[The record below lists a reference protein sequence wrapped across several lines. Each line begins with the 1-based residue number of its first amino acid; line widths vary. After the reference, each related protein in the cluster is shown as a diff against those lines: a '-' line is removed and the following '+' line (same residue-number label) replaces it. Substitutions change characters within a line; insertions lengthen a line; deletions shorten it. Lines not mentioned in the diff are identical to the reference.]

1 MTKKMTK
8 EELQE
13 MYNDSWIYI
22 MLLSTI
28 VILTESLKNYTF
40 VLTTKVTYA
49 IFLIPVI
56 LLITNYITK
65 KYGFKRSLL
74 AIAISTLSLIAFV
87 AIMYFAIG
95 INFSFSIVSG
105 QVVGYLVCQLVNLF
119 IYCFLLNN
127 TSSPYILVLINY
139 IFSLIAFYLAY
150 TVMQAD
156 LVIGKDF
163 WGGYFITLVL
173 QLVEIIVI
181 TLFDK
186 SIKRG
191 LYSKK

>member
-1 MTKKMTK
+1 MTKKITK
-8 EELQE
+8 EELQD

-40 VLTTKVTYA
+40 VLTTKITYA

-56 LLITNYITK
+56 LLITNFITK
-65 KYGFKRSLL
+65 KYGYKRSLL

-95 INFSFSIVSG
+95 INFSFSIIAG
-105 QVVGYLVCQLVNLF
+105 QVVGYLTCQLVNLF

-139 IFSLIAFYLAY
+139 LFALIAFYLAY

-156 LVIGKDF
+156 LVIGNKF
-163 WGGYFITLVL
+163 WNGYFITLVI
-173 QLVEIIVI
+173 QLAELTII

>member
-40 VLTTKVTYA
+40 VLITKVTYA

-139 IFSLIAFYLAY
+139 IFALIAFYLAY

-156 LVIGKDF
+156 LVIGKNF
-163 WGGYFITLVL
+163 WNGYFISLVI
-173 QLVEIIVI
+173 QLAEIIVI

>member
-95 INFSFSIVSG
+95 INFTFSAISG
-105 QVVGYLVCQLVNLF
+105 QVVGYLICQLVNLF

-127 TSSPYILVLINY
+127 TSSPYILVLLNY
-139 IFSLIAFYLAY
+139 LFALIAFYLAY
-150 TVMQAD
+150 TVMQAN
-156 LVIGKDF
+156 LVIGKDL
-163 WGGYFITLVL
+163 WGGYFITLVI

>member
-1 MTKKMTK
+1 MTKRMTK

-40 VLTTKVTYA
+40 VLTTKITYA
-49 IFLIPVI
+49 IFLVPII

-74 AIAISTLSLIAFV
+74 GIIISTISLIAFV
-87 AIMYFAIG
+87 AVMYFAIG
-95 INFSFSIVSG
+95 ANFSFSIISG
-105 QVVGYLVCQLVNLF
+105 QVIGYVVCQLVNLC
-119 IYCFLLNN
+119 IYSFLLNN
-127 TSSPYILVLINY
+127 TTSPYILVLISY
-139 IFSLIAFYLAY
+139 LFSLIAFYLVY
-150 TVMQAD
+150 TVVQAD
-156 LVIGKDF
+156 LVIGQNF
-163 WGGYFITLVL
+163 WNGYFISLGI
-173 QLVEIIVI
+173 QLAELTII
-181 TLFDK
+181 TMFDK

-191 LYSKK
+191 IYSKK

>member
-1 MTKKMTK
+1 MTKKITK

-139 IFSLIAFYLAY
+139 IFALIAFYLAY
-150 TVMQAD
+150 TVMQAN

-163 WGGYFITLVL
+163 WGGYFITLVI
-173 QLVEIIVI
+173 QLVEIIII

>member
-1 MTKKMTK
+1 MTKKITK
-8 EELQE
+8 EELQD

-40 VLTTKVTYA
+40 VLTTKITYA

-56 LLITNYITK
+56 LLITNFITK
-65 KYGFKRSLL
+65 KYGYKRSLL

-105 QVVGYLVCQLVNLF
+105 QVVGYLICQLVNLF

-139 IFSLIAFYLAY
+139 LFALIAFYLAY

-156 LVIGKDF
+156 LVIGNKF
-163 WGGYFITLVL
+163 WNGYFITLVI
-173 QLVEIIVI
+173 QLAEIIVI

>member
-1 MTKKMTK
+1 MTKKITK
-8 EELQE
+8 EELQD

-40 VLTTKVTYA
+40 VLTTKITYA

-56 LLITNYITK
+56 LLITNFITK
-65 KYGFKRSLL
+65 KYGYKKSLL

-95 INFSFSIVSG
+95 INFSFSIIAG
-105 QVVGYLVCQLVNLF
+105 QVVGYLICQLVNLF

-139 IFSLIAFYLAY
+139 LFALIAFYLSY

-156 LVIGKDF
+156 LVIGNKF
-163 WGGYFITLVL
+163 WNGYFITLVI
-173 QLVEIIVI
+173 QLAEIIVI

>member
-139 IFSLIAFYLAY
+139 IFALIAFYLAY
-150 TVMQAD
+150 TVMQAN

-163 WGGYFITLVL
+163 WGGYFITLVI
-173 QLVEIIVI
+173 QLVEIIII

-186 SIKRG
+186 NIKRG

>member
-139 IFSLIAFYLAY
+139 IFALIAFYLAY

-163 WGGYFITLVL
+163 WGGYFITLVI
-173 QLVEIIVI
+173 QLVEIIII
-181 TLFDK
+181 TLFDEN
-186 SIKRG
+186 IKRG

>member
-163 WGGYFITLVL
+163 WGGYFITLVI

>member
-1 MTKKMTK
+1 MTKTITK
-8 EELQE
+8 EELQD

-40 VLTTKVTYA
+40 VLTTKITYA

-56 LLITNYITK
+56 LLITNFITK
-65 KYGFKRSLL
+65 KYGYKRSLL
-74 AIAISTLSLIAFV
+74 AIAISTLSLIVFV

-95 INFSFSIVSG
+95 INFSFSIISG
-105 QVVGYLVCQLVNLF
+105 QVVGYLICQLVNLF
-119 IYCFLLNN
+119 IYCFILNN

-139 IFSLIAFYLAY
+139 LFALISFYLAY

-156 LVIGKDF
+156 LVIGNKF
-163 WGGYFITLVL
+163 WNGYFITLVI
-173 QLVEIIVI
+173 QLAELTII

>member
-163 WGGYFITLVL
+163 WGGYFITLVI
-173 QLVEIIVI
+173 QLVEIIII

>member
-1 MTKKMTK
+1 MTKRITK
-8 EELQE
+8 EELKD

-40 VLTTKVTYA
+40 LLTAKISYS

-65 KYGFKRSLL
+65 KYGYKRSLL

-87 AIMYFAIG
+87 AVMFFAIG
-95 INFSFSIVSG
+95 INFTFSMVSG
-105 QVVGYLVCQLVNLF
+105 QVVGYLICQLVNLF

-139 IFSLIAFYLAY
+139 LFALIAFYLAY
-150 TVMQAD
+150 TVMQAN

-163 WGGYFITLVL
+163 WSGYFITLGI
-173 QLVEIIVI
+173 QLIEIIIITVI
-181 TLFDK
+181 DK
-186 SIKRG
+186 NIKRG

>member
-139 IFSLIAFYLAY
+139 IFALIAFYLAY
-150 TVMQAD
+150 TVMQAN

-163 WGGYFITLVL
+163 WGGYFITLVI
-173 QLVEIIVI
+173 QLVEIIII
-181 TLFDK
+181 TLFDEN
-186 SIKRG
+186 IKRG

>member
-1 MTKKMTK
+1 MTKKITK
-8 EELQE
+8 EELQD

-40 VLTTKVTYA
+40 VLTTKITYA

-56 LLITNYITK
+56 LLITNFITK
-65 KYGFKRSLL
+65 KYGYKRSLL

-95 INFSFSIVSG
+95 INFSFSIIAG
-105 QVVGYLVCQLVNLF
+105 QVVGYLTCQLVNLF

-139 IFSLIAFYLAY
+139 LFALIAFYLAY
-150 TVMQAD
+150 TIMQAD
-156 LVIGKDF
+156 LVIGKNF
-163 WGGYFITLVL
+163 WNGYFITLVI
-173 QLVEIIVI
+173 QLAELTII

-186 SIKRG
+186 NIKRG

>member
-40 VLTTKVTYA
+40 ILTTKVTYA

-139 IFSLIAFYLAY
+139 IFALIAFYLAY
-150 TVMQAD
+150 TVMQAN

-163 WGGYFITLVL
+163 WGGYFITLVI
-173 QLVEIIVI
+173 QLVEIIII
-181 TLFDK
+181 TLFDEN
-186 SIKRG
+186 IKRG